1 MSFNSLKKQAG
12 ASAPIVMVFLGM
24 TAVILTLAFKLY
36 PPIFEHWQVESVVES
51 FEEDNDVTEITEEEI
66 KKRFSKRLVVN
77 NVRNFKLK
85 EWLFITKDD
94 GLLTIEVNYEV
105 RVPVY
110 RNIDAIMT
118 FEKVFEKKF

>member
-1 MSFNSLKKQAG
+1 MSFTSLKKQTG
-12 ASAPIVMVFLGM
+12 ASAPVLIIFLGM
-24 TAVILTLAFKLY
+24 SAVILTLVFKLY

-51 FEEDNDVTEITEEEI
+51 FEEDSDVTELSVSEI
-66 KKRFSKRLVVN
+66 QKRFNKRLVIN
-77 NVRNFKLK
+77 NVRNFKSN

-94 GLLTIEVNYEV
+94 GLLTVEVNYEV

-118 FEKVFEKKF
+118 FEKAFEKKF

>member
-1 MSFNSLKKQAG
+1 MSFRSLQNQTG
-12 ASAPIVMVFLGM
+12 ASAPIVMIFLGM
-24 TAVILTLAFKLY
+24 SAVILTLAFKLS

-51 FEEDNDVTEITEEEI
+51 FEGDSDVTEISEAEI
-66 KKRFSKRLVVN
+66 QKRFSKRLVIN
-77 NVRNFKLK
+77 NVRNFKPN

-118 FEKVFEKKF
+118 FEKVFEKKL